1 METHLRFEPDDG
13 DRGSPAAARLVPV
26 HVVFNQDTLSY
37 GDFRA
42 LSSVTYR
49 VVSPEGAGPWRRV
62 PYVQRVDRDFSV
74 GSLFRRER
82 ARLSADPGPGVPA
95 FYGDERERCNFGLV
109 FTALVRVREGAWW
122 HDLLR
127 IRLLVRD
134 EEVVEIDCTLAR
146 LLWEGFRF
154 FERVRRNRPAA
165 VGGRPGGRG
174 GGAAIAA
181 EAEAEAGRDEEE
193 LPEDVAAQC
202 GLDFFELD
210 DRRRMSEDMER
221 RLARFAKK
229 RVSAVDFGPL
239 EPPSKVRGREIV
251 NPRGEFFSDGEAV
264 EVPPPVRSRTDRWFG
279 SDNAV
284 CVSRVQGVLG
294 PRSFLVVW
302 YSESAGADVEGESD
316 GLDDGPAVVL
326 CFQHVRRWDLTL
338 TRVYNAAAAGLGEA
352 VRRGGALAQR
362 FRVDLCSDLRGRDLA
377 ELLGLSRDVWL
388 VNATGDG
395 CIIKALSHD
404 LRPRRRDYERSDGLL
419 GWADVIRYSSGK
431 VDGGLAVRLV
441 PAGPSGLWRSVYD
454 DGEPTGWE
462 TDPRACVLYALIDGT
477 LVWALPGGFSAVF
490 ALAVDHAD
498 AQVIREK
505 FEEC

>member
-13 DRGSPAAARLVPV
+13 DRGSPSAARLVPV
-26 HVVFNQDTLSY
+26 HVIFNQDTLSY
-37 GDFRA
+37 GDFWA
-42 LSSVTYR
+42 LTSVTYR
-49 VVSPEGAGPWRRV
+49 IVSPEGAGPWQRV
-62 PYVQRVDRDFSV
+62 PYVQRVDRDFFV
-74 GSLFRRER
+74 GSLFHQKCGH
-82 ARLSADPGPGVPA
+82 LSADPGPGVPT

-109 FTALVRVREGAWW
+109 FTMLVRIREGSWW

-127 IRLLVRD
+127 IRMLVRD

-154 FERVRRNRPAA
+154 FDRVRRNRPVAVAVPAAVRPGIRDVA
-165 VGGRPGGRG
+165 VGGGG
-174 GGAAIAA
+174 
-181 EAEAEAGRDEEE
+181 ERDEEE
-193 LPEDVAAQC
+193 LPEDIAAQC
-202 GLDFFELD
+202 GLDFFEVD

-221 RLARFAKK
+221 RLARFTKK

-279 SDNAV
+279 TDNAV
-284 CVSRVQGVLG
+284 RVSRVQGVLG
-294 PRSFLVVW
+294 PRSFLVAW
-302 YSESAGADVEGESD
+302 YSESVGADVEGESD
-316 GLDDGPAVVL
+316 GLDDGPAVVMS
-326 CFQHVRRWDLTL
+326 FQHIRRWDVTL
-338 TRVYNAAAAGLGEA
+338 TKLYNAVAAGLGEA
-352 VRRGGALAQR
+352 VRRDGALEQR
-362 FRVDLCSDLRGRDLA
+362 FRVDLCSDLHGRDLL

-388 VNATGDG
+388 VNVTGDS
-395 CIIKALSHD
+395 CIIKALSYD
-404 LRPRRRDYERSDGLL
+404 LRPRRRNYERSDGRV

-431 VDGGLAVRLV
+431 VDSGLAVRLV

-454 DGEPTGWE
+454 DDEPTGWE
-462 TDPRACVLYALIDGT
+462 TDPRDCVLYALTDGT

-490 ALAVDHAD
+490 RLTVDHAD